1 MEQKIWKAVWPTKA
15 NSHMPRREDPV
26 SPSEDWVVGGGGEG
40 EQEAEVGLSSL
51 IEFLCI
57 L

>member
-26 SPSEDWVVGGGGEG
+26 SPSEDWVVGGGGVKG
-40 EQEAEVGLSSL
+40 SKRLRWACLP
-51 IEFLCI
+51 
-57 L
+57 